1 MPWPRKTAGGRRG
14 ALPAH
19 SSERP
24 PHEGGQ
30 SEGEGEEEE
39 QEEEEEEEGQY
50 SNALHCEGTEA
61 SKLRGRS
68 NGNQYTYLN
77 SLAKAG
83 QTWSS
88 KRTMSAHDTYDLC
101 ALPTAAA
108 SKRPPQWAVKKN
120 GRASFAL

>member
-1 MPWPRKTAGGRRG
+1 M
-14 ALPAH
+14 
-19 SSERP
+19 
-24 PHEGGQ
+24 EGGQ

-39 QEEEEEEEGQY
+39 QEEEEEEEGQH
-50 SNALHCEGTEA
+50 SNALLCAGTEEP
-61 SKLRGRS
+61 KLRGRCS
-68 NGNQYTYLN
+68 GNYTYLN

-108 SKRPPQWAVKKN
+108 SKRPPQWAVKTN